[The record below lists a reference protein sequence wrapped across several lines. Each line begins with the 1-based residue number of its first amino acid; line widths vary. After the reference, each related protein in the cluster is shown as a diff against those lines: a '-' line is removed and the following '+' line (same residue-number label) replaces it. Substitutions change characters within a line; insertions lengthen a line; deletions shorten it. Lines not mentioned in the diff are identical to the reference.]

1 MGKLIIML
9 NEFRDKYPLL
19 YSKLGPNYKEE
30 IRYFSE
36 DELDEWEKSL
46 SYITEIT
53 EIEHQAN
60 IEKED
65 AKIESDE
72 WVIENFERGIQKVS
86 SDTYLYNEIQQ
97 KQGYRKKLNN
107 LRKLRVKDLLK
118 LKELRGGV
126 FRYYSF
132 SRYCEDEEN
141 EMQRLFEFLDKQLED
156 FKDKVYINTE
166 KSFIFYGPNHNRDI
180 IRFSNNY
187 LITKFHISNEEQR
200 HMKSIIS
207 KLEKRRRNNEYNK
220 SKFKMQRRNSNGL
233 TSRQQSKLDKE
244 RRIIELINEG
254 LSKTEIAKRLNLNKS
269 SMSSTYKYLFDK

>member
-1 MGKLIIML
+1 MSKLIIML
-9 NEFRDKYPLL
+9 KEFRDKYPLL
-19 YSKLGPNYKEE
+19 YSKLGQNYKEE

-65 AKIESDE
+65 AKVESDE

-107 LRKLRVKDLLK
+107 LRKLRIKDLLK

-132 SRYCEDEEN
+132 CRYCEDEDN
-141 EMQRLFEFLDKQLED
+141 KMQKLFEFLDKQLED
-156 FKDKVYINTE
+156 FKDKIYINTE
-166 KSFIFYGPNHNRDI
+166 KNFIFYDPKHNRDI

-269 SMSSTYKYLFDK
+269 SMSSTYKHLFDK